1 MQQNSKNVQ
10 FKRWWKY
17 KYHKKYSIYNKPN
30 NLGSEWVILYPMMLC
45 GTRPVKDES
54 MCLSSRENDV
64 AAIDVNMGCPKEYS
78 TKVSL
83 LSVTYQLLRPLA
95 DLWLISCWPLTDLWT
110 LAGRDGSRS
119 SLWPWQDRGG
129 EYFSQTTRQTI
140 KVVDVQL
147 TCWEHINVNFKM
159 NFNL

>member
-45 GTRPVKDES
+45 WTRPVKDES

-95 DLWLISCWPLTDLWT
+95 DLLLTSDWPLNSCRAGWEPLFSLT
-110 LAGRDGSRS
+110 LTRSRRWVLQS
-119 SLWPWQDRGG
+119 DNKTNYKSCRRSADMLGAQVLF
-129 EYFSQTTRQTI
+129 YFI
-140 KVVDVQL
+140 FL
-147 TCWEHINVNFKM
+147 M
-159 NFNL
+159 